1 MPIGIVSRFLSS
13 SLRFA
18 LAPVNAILAGG
29 SATFGGLKLRQT
41 AFAPSSTKFGLA
53 PLTASSPLSHELP
66 TINRLT
72 PGRIGIFD
80 LRGGSCSSKVSEGA
94 PETFTS
100 MKVRRHLFLQKK
112 HRVFSLRCVS

>member
-1 MPIGIVSRFLSS
+1 MPIRIVSRFLSS

-53 PLTASSPLSHELP
+53 
-66 TINRLT
+66 

>member
-1 MPIGIVSRFLSS
+1 MFCGGTPRLSKYAEKSGLAEYWLRTRGMPIRIVSRFLSS

-53 PLTASSPLSHELP
+53 PLTASSPFLI
-66 TINRLT
+66 T
-72 PGRIGIFD
+72 RISYAVFC
-80 LRGGSCSSKVSEGA
+80 LKKKKVYLLVV
-94 PETFTS
+94 
-100 MKVRRHLFLQKK
+100 M
-112 HRVFSLRCVS
+112 C